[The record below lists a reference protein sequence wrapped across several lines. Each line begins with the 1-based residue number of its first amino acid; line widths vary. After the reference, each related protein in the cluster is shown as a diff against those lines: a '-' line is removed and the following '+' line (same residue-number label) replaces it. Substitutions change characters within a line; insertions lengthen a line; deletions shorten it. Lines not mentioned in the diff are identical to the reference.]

1 MSADRLVDSYYAD
14 VKDVILLNPERERA
28 LFHAYRTCSRC
39 GHGYT
44 EGALQTHC
52 PACSAPRNFTA
63 RGQIVEGA
71 LRFVVKV
78 ARDYARRAKGERHG
92 EDLLLALISAGNL
105 GLLVAVDRFELA
117 RGTRFLTYA
126 AWWVREKILEE
137 LDNMGVVRV
146 PAYQQKAQRARW
158 KQAGNGE
165 LEAPYVTLEPLTE
178 LDKAKGDTATET
190 SLINKYG
197 VGAVTRAMNSLNL
210 CVRDQYI
217 VLLYFGARE
226 DPKNLRQIAAR
237 VGLSAE
243 RVRQLKRNAMG
254 ALRGALENDRV
265 AGVSDVFVER

>member
-14 VKDVILLNPERERA
+14 VKDVILLNPERERT
-28 LFHAYRTCSRC
+28 LFKAYRTCRKC
-39 GHGYT
+39 AYEYT
-44 EGALQTHC
+44 EGALQKVC
-52 PACSAPRNFTA
+52 PSCGSGRDFRA
-63 RGQIVEGA
+63 REQIVEGA

-92 EDLLLALISAGNL
+92 EELLLALISAGNL

-178 LDKAKGDTATET
+178 LDREAGDSRTET
-190 SLINKYG
+190 NLINQHG
-197 VGAVTRAMNSLNL
+197 ITAVTRAMRALDL
-210 CVRDQYI
+210 CARDQYI

-243 RVRQLKRNAMG
+243 RVRQLKRNAMN
-254 ALRGALENDRV
+254 ALRGALEDVRV
-265 AGVSDVFVER
+265 SGVSDVFVGV

>member
-1 MSADRLVDSYYAD
+1 MGTDRLVDSYYAD
-14 VKDVILLNPERERA
+14 VKNVTLLNPERERT
-28 LFHAYRTCSRC
+28 LFKAYRTCRKCS
-39 GHGYT
+39 HEYT
-44 EGALQTHC
+44 EGALQKAC
-52 PACSAPRNFTA
+52 PGCGTARNFRA
-63 RGQIVEGA
+63 REQIVEGA

-92 EDLLLALISAGNL
+92 EELLLALISAGNL

-158 KQAGNGE
+158 KQAGSGE

-178 LDKAKGDTATET
+178 LDREAGDARTEA
-190 SLINKYG
+190 SLINQYG
-197 VGAVTRAMNSLNL
+197 VTAVTRAMRELRL
-210 CVRDQYI
+210 CARDQYI
-217 VLLYFGARE
+217 VLLYFGSRE
-226 DPKNLRQIAAR
+226 EPKNLRQIAAR

-243 RVRQLKRNAMG
+243 RVRQLKRNAMS
-254 ALRGALENDRV
+254 ALRGALEDEQV
-265 AGVSDVFVER
+265 TGVSDVFVDR